1 MPSRASKRT
10 IAEPLAVPTIALA
23 QAFAARGDLQDAA
36 NLAESSGSNA
46 DDAAASL
53 LAARCALP
61 LGDGERIMRL
71 AKRLPD
77 RFGWIQ
83 GAAFWRTG
91 GAHRSDALFAGSLE
105 HLSGDERA
113 EAAFHYAVFLW
124 SKRRLDEVEVLVRAH
139 LQNARGLWRASL
151 EQMLG
156 WVAVSRERFPV
167 ATRHFDRA
175 LSSYVKSGER
185 DERLHGRLLQALSI
199 TALETIDLDL
209 LPAVDIDPPADLGR
223 DARDPWFH
231 AMQNRGWL
239 LMLAGRPSDALN
251 AFLSARV
258 IAPSAATAAV
268 ADVNLASFFRIA
280 GAVGLARE
288 HLKFARKHLRTQQW
302 SRADADERMT
312 LIEYAL
318 EALRLDPASAG
329 ETLTRYLSSTRRR
342 RGDLAFENDR
352 RVAALESMA
361 RGSLEAIHE
370 RRSSAVQT
378 LGKALEIW
386 SQIGYRYREA
396 VTALLMHDVGND
408 PKYLAV
414 AGRALAS
421 APKSWLSD
429 EMHRRET
436 VAASGVSK
444 LTPAERRVM
453 LAICEGK
460 TSREIADDFDRS
472 FHTIRNQTLK
482 VYAAMGVRTRTAL
495 VAECAR
501 LGLIPGTPSSQD
513 P

>member
-1 MPSRASKRT
+1 MTRRATK
-10 IAEPLAVPTIALA
+10 EALA
-23 QAFAARGDLQDAA
+23 QPLSAPAFEIARTFAERGDLRDAA
-36 NLAESSGSNA
+36 DLAECSAPGFA
-46 DDAAASL
+46 DPEAALL
-53 LAARCALP
+53 LAARCALR
-61 LGDGERIMRL
+61 LGDGERILRL
-71 AKRLPD
+71 AKQVAK
-77 RFGWIQ
+77 RFVWMEGV
-83 GAAFWRTG
+83 AHWRMG
-91 GAHRSDALFAGSLE
+91 EPRRSDALFAKSLE
-105 HLSGDERA
+105 ELAGDERS

-124 SKRRLDEVEVLVRAH
+124 SERRLDEAETVVRAH
-139 LQNARGLWRASL
+139 VQSARGIWRASL

-156 WVAVSRERFPV
+156 WVEVGRERFPV
-167 ATRHFDRA
+167 ATRHFERA
-175 LSSYVKSGER
+175 LSTYAKSGER
-185 DERLHGRLLQALSI
+185 DERLHGRLLQAVSI
-199 TALETIDLDL
+199 TSLETIDLDL
-209 LPAVDIDPPADLGR
+209 LPCVDVDPPADLGR
-223 DARDPWFH
+223 DAREPWFH

-239 LMLAGRPSDALN
+239 LMLAGKNSDALS
-251 AFLSARV
+251 AFLCARV
-258 IAPSAATAAV
+258 IAPSSAAAAV
-268 ADVNLASFFRIA
+268 AEVNLASFCRIA
-280 GAVGLARE
+280 GAGGVARE
-288 HLKFARKHLRTQQW
+288 HLGFARKQLRTQPW

-318 EALRLDPASAG
+318 EAQKLDPTSAG

-352 RVAALESMA
+352 RVAALELMA

-370 RRSSAVQT
+370 RRSSSIGT

-396 VTALLMHDVGND
+396 VTALLLHEVAND
-408 PKYLAV
+408 SKYLGI

-421 APKSWLSD
+421 APKSWLG
-429 EMHRRET
+429 EEVRRRET
-436 VAASGVSK
+436 ASVSGVSK

-501 LGLIPGTPSSQD
+501 LGLIPEARSS
-513 P
+513 